1 MEKKKYVMALDQG
14 TTSSRCILFDRQ
26 GHICSVSQ
34 REFPQIYP
42 QPGWVE
48 HDPEVIWETQY
59 DVMQGAMNKLG
70 VTSEDIAA
78 IGITNQRETTLY
90 GTVIQAS
97 RFTMP
102 LFGSAGE
109 QHRLLSRLKSTVWVI
124 TFGKRQG
131 LCRMLIFQERRL
143 NGFLTMLRV
152 QGNRRSEANYCL
164 ERLIHGLYGN

>member
-1 MEKKKYVMALDQG
+1 MTREQQAQDVFYL
-14 TTSSRCILFDRQ
+14 TDRD
-26 GHICSVSQ
+26 IYAVSVRGSFL
-34 REFPQIYP
+34 RFTP

-78 IGITNQRETTLY
+78 IGITNQRETTVVWNRY
-90 GTVIQAS
+90 TGEPIYNAIVWQCRRTAPVIES
-97 RFTMP
+97 
-102 LFGSAGE
+102 
-109 QHRLLSRLKSTVWVI
+109 LKEHGMGDYI
-124 TFGKRQG
+124 REKQG